1 MSSASIRF
9 HEIDFLRGF
18 ACLSVVAFH
27 LLSRG
32 PAVGAMP
39 GADFA
44 LADPIAR
51 YGYLGVHLFFL
62 ISGFVI
68 LMSAQGATPR
78 SFVVSRATRLYPA
91 LWAGATLT
99 AGAAWLLQ
107 DVHYVHPLGTYLVN
121 LTMVPHWFGVPY
133 VDGAYWSLAYEL
145 HFYILVWLMIRFSL
159 LSRLEWLM
167 AGWLLVSTLNAV
179 RPMWPLEFWLC
190 AKWAPLFTAGGVFF
204 LIRTRGVT
212 WQRLVLLAASFVLA
226 QVYASGDASLRNAGA
241 ETSDMARVVVGLII
255 AAFYLL
261 FALIASARL
270 QMRASP
276 LVFYAGVLTYPLYL
290 VHENLGFMVYTRLYG
305 SIGQAGVALALT
317 LVLLMSISWC
327 IYACVERKLG
337 PLLRRWLSLPFAKR
351 IQRAA

>member
-32 PAVGAMP
+32 PAGGDMP
-39 GADFA
+39 GADFPLLDA
-44 LADPIAR
+44 LAR

-78 SFVVSRATRLYPA
+78 SFVISRASRLYPA
-91 LWAGATLT
+91 LWVGATLT

-107 DVHYVHPLGTYLVN
+107 DARYMHSLGTYLVN
-121 LTMVPHWFGVPY
+121 LTMVPHWFDVPY

-145 HFYILVWLMIRFSL
+145 HFYILVWLAIRFCL

-204 LIRTRGVT
+204 LIRTGGVT
-212 WQRLVLLAASFVLA
+212 RKRLVLLAMSFVLTL
-226 QVYASGDASLRNAGA
+226 VYAVGDAPVRNASA
-241 ETSDMARVVVGLII
+241 ETGGVSRVAVGLII
-255 AAFYLL
+255 AAFYML
-261 FALIASARL
+261 FACIASARL

-276 LVFYAGVLTYPLYL
+276 FVFYAGVLTYPLYL
-290 VHENLGFMVYTRLYG
+290 VHENLGFMVYGRLYD
-305 SIGQAGVALALT
+305 SIGQASVALALT
-317 LVLLMSISWC
+317 LVLLVSISWG
-327 IYACVERKLG
+327 IYACIERRLG
-337 PLLRRWLSLPFAKR
+337 PLLRRWLSLPFAR
-351 IQRAA
+351 LTQRAA